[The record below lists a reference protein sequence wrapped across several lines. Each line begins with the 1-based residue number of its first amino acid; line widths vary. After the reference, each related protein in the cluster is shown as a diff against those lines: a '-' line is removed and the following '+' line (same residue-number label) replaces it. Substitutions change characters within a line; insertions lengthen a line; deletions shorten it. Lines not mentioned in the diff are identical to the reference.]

1 MDAILDVVS
10 QLTASSS
17 TQRAVSDITRFDHAP
32 NQHVNRAGGHASGY
46 GGGGYGQ
53 NLTLEI
59 LGLLLTLAFIARVI
73 IDIINR
79 VRNGR
84 SLQHAVLPDFDDL
97 SHRVLT
103 ALAVVEGLVKDSS
116 QAAGTL

>member
-1 MDAILDVVS
+1 MDAILDMVS
-10 QLTASSS
+10 QLTTS
-17 TQRAVSDITRFDHAP
+17 TATRRAGPDITRFDHAP

-46 GGGGYGQ
+46 GGGHGQ

-84 SLQHAVLPDFDDL
+84 SLRHAALPDFNDL
-97 SHRVLT
+97 TQRVLT

-116 QAAGTL
+116 